1 MPRPYGLLRAGFPY
15 LKTLG
20 MRRISNFPIDVA
32 FGKEGRVYILLR
44 ADNSPLIRK
53 WHIDDAEMLTD
64 ELEAIGSNGT
74 DEGQYTWPVQLISD
88 KDENLFLTDEWLN
101 RITAYSVDGDCLFSW
116 GEQGTD
122 EGKLNRPAGIA
133 FDPNEENVY
142 VVDSLNHRIQKFTRK
157 GKFISTWGE
166 FGEDFSQFNMRW
178 GIEVDE
184 KGDVYVADWRND
196 RIQKFSS
203 DGDFIWSLGNR
214 GTGSGEFRR
223 PTGIAVDKH
232 GDIYVSDFDNNRI
245 QLFNENKQYVMQFTG
260 DASMSRSARNYMLLN
275 AYPNRIREMSSL
287 DIEKLMRGPKS
298 VRVDD
303 QFRMFVPD
311 FRSYRV
317 QVYQKEAIE
326 LTNRELSPEMR
337 AVTLSVV

>member
-1 MPRPYGLLRAGFPY
+1 MP
-15 LKTLG
+15 
-20 MRRISNFPIDVA
+20 
-32 FGKEGRVYILLR
+32 
-44 ADNSPLIRK
+44 
-53 WHIDDAEMLTD
+53 
-64 ELEAIGSNGT
+64 
-74 DEGQYTWPVQLISD
+74 
-88 KDENLFLTDEWLN
+88 
-101 RITAYSVDGDCLFSW
+101 
-116 GEQGTD
+116 
-122 EGKLNRPAGIA
+122 
-133 FDPNEENVY
+133 
-142 VVDSLNHRIQKFTRK
+142 
-157 GKFISTWGE
+157 
-166 FGEDFSQFNMRW
+166 W

>member
-64 ELEAIGSNGT
+64 ELEAIGSSGT

-101 RITAYSVDGDCLFSW
+101 RITAYSVDGDSLFSW

-166 FGEDFSQFNMRW
+166 FGEDFSQFNMPW